1 MSQRSKFRAN
11 NEGSVYFHI
20 AKQKWCIQVTVGY
33 DPETGKIQRTT
44 KYCDSQKEALA
55 LQKQLLEKYSHNIS
69 YDANKLTVKDWM
81 NTWFKV
87 YKVPKLR
94 ENTQVSYKNVIDIC
108 INAIGNMKL
117 ENVQTID
124 LQNII
129 FHKIGKDK
137 YRTCQYFR
145 TVIKQ
150 AFERARRDHLI
161 VDNPA
166 EFLELPPR
174 PPKKKFV
181 KPTKETWKA
190 LLGYKTGFYGWKL
203 AIFTV
208 FITGLRRSELLALT
222 WDSFKLEK
230 DENGILFGH
239 VTIDKAM
246 GIGNKDEETGRRNVY
261 IDRTKS
267 ATSVRSLYLPPP
279 YCRELL
285 KYRKEQNIL
294 RLASKTWEHPEM
306 VFTTTDGRYYNPDV
320 FSSLYSKACRELG
333 IQTTFHM
340 LRHDMATSMKS
351 SHRLDFK
358 DIQSQ
363 LGHSNIQITLD
374 TYTHMQEED
383 MNAIDDFLD
392 ERFDD
397 IIG

>member
-1 MSQRSKFRAN
+1 MAQKTKSRGNS
-11 NEGSVYFHI
+11 EGSVFFNKE
-20 AKQKWCIQVTVGY
+20 KQKWVVQVTVGN
-33 DPETGKIQRTT
+33 DPETGILKRDT
-44 KYCDSQKEALA
+44 KYCSTQKEALA
-55 LQKQLLEKYSHNIS
+55 VRKELVEKYSHNIS
-69 YDANKLTVKDWM
+69 FDANKITVKEWLDK
-81 NTWFKV
+81 WFEV
-87 YKVPKLR
+87 YKIPKLR
-94 ENTQVSYKNVIDIC
+94 ENTQVSYKSVIDIC
-108 INAIGNMKL
+108 IKAIGNMKL
-117 ENVQTID
+117 EKVQTID

-129 FHKIGKDK
+129 FHKIGKDH

-166 EFLELPPR
+166 EFLELPSK

-190 LLGYKTGFYGWKL
+190 LLGYNAGFYGWKL

-230 DENGILFGH
+230 DENGVLFGH

-246 GIGNKDEETGRRNVY
+246 GIGNKDEKTGRRNVY

-294 RLASKTWEHPEM
+294 RLASKKWEHPEM
-306 VFTTTDGRYYNPDV
+306 VFTTNDGRYYNPDV
-320 FSSLYSKACRELG
+320 FSSLYSRVCRELD
-333 IQTTFHM
+333 IKTTFHM

-383 MNAIDDFLD
+383 VAAIDQFLD

-397 IIG
+397 II

>member
-33 DPETGKIQRTT
+33 DPETGKIQRIT

-166 EFLELPPR
+166 EFLELPQR

-306 VFTTTDGRYYNPDV
+306 VFTTNDGRYYNPDV

-333 IQTTFHM
+333 IKTTFHM

-397 IIG
+397 II

>member
-20 AKQKWCIQVTVGY
+20 AKQKWCVQVTVGY
-33 DPETGKIQRTT
+33 DEETGRIQRTT

-69 YDANKLTVKDWM
+69 YDANKITVKEWM
-81 NTWFKV
+81 DTWFKV

-117 ENVQTID
+117 EKVQTID

-166 EFLELPPR
+166 EFLELPQK

-181 KPTKETWKA
+181 KPTKETWNA

-230 DENGILFGH
+230 DEQGILFGH

-246 GIGNKDEETGRRNVY
+246 GIGNKDEVTGRRNVY
-261 IDRTKS
+261 VDRTKS

-306 VFTTTDGRYYNPDV
+306 VFTTNDGRYYNPDV

-333 IQTTFHM
+333 IKTTFHM

-351 SHRLDFK
+351 SRSLDFK
-358 DIQSQ
+358 DIQNQ

-383 MNAIDDFLD
+383 EVAIDKFLD